1 MDFLNS
7 MDISQSGLSSQRQR
21 MNLVSMNLSH
31 MNTTR
36 TPDGGPYR
44 RKVPIFETAPYFSG
58 ARGTRPRL
66 DSELQDVQVREVMED
81 RRDFKLVFDP
91 SHPDADEFGYVLMPN
106 INVVQE
112 MVDLI
117 SAKRSYEANITAA
130 TAAQSMA
137 VKSLELL
144 RN

>member
-7 MDISQSGLSSQRQR
+7 MDISQSGLTSQRQR
-21 MNLVSMNLSH
+21 MNLVAMNLSH

-44 RKVPIFETAPYFSG
+44 RKVPIFETASYFSG
-58 ARGTRPRL
+58 ARGSRPRL
-66 DSELQDVQVREVMED
+66 DSHLQDCQVREIMED

-91 SHPDADEFGYVLMPN
+91 SHPDADEFGYVLNPN

-112 MVDLI
+112 MVDMI

-130 TAAQSMA
+130 TAAQNMA
-137 VKSLELL
+137 LKSLDLL
-144 RN
+144 R

>member
-7 MDISQSGLSSQRQR
+7 MDISQSGLTSQRAR
-21 MNLVSMNLSH
+21 MNMVAMNLSH

-58 ARGTRPRL
+58 AKGQRPRL
-66 DSELQDVQVREVMED
+66 DGELKDVQVREIMED
-81 RRDFKLVFDP
+81 RRDFKLIFDP
-91 SHPDADEFGYVLMPN
+91 SHPEADEFGYALAPN

-112 MVDLI
+112 MVDMI
-117 SAKRSYEANITAA
+117 SSKGSYEANITAA
-130 TAAQSMA
+130 TAAQNMA
-137 VKSLELL
+137 LKSLDLL
-144 RN
+144 R